1 MKMHNPVGKLKKR
14 NDFLN
19 NFPYLLLA
27 LPAILYLFIFNY
39 LPMFGAIMA
48 FKDYTYRSGIFGSP
62 WAGWRH
68 FQYFFTSNDAVRIL
82 RNTILYN
89 LWFMLLIGVVGGA
102 VIALLLYEVK
112 SRMAVKVYQ
121 TSMLLPFFLSWVVL
135 AGIAYL
141 FLNPTSGLL
150 NVLRQSMGLEKIM
163 WYSEPK
169 YWPVILTVCEVWKTI
184 GMASLYFYAALL
196 AIDPCL
202 FEAASLDGAGKL
214 KQMLHISIPELMPM
228 VCITIITRLGGVL
241 GGEFGLYYQIPM
253 DSGALY
259 PATDVLGTYLY
270 RGLASGNFSATAAVG
285 LFQSVVGLILVLI
298 SNSIIR
304 KISPDN
310 AMF

>member
-1 MKMHNPVGKLKKR
+1 MHNSGSRLKKR
-14 NDFLN
+14 SDFLI

-27 LPAILYLFIFNY
+27 LPAILYLFVFNY
-39 LPMFGAIMA
+39 LPMFGAVMA

-62 WAGWRH
+62 WAGLRH
-68 FQYFFTSNDAVRIL
+68 FEYFFTSNDAVRVL
-82 RNTILYN
+82 RNTVLYN
-89 LWFMLLIGVVGGA
+89 LWFMILIGVVGGA
-102 VIALLLYEVK
+102 IVALLLYEVK

-121 TSMLLPFFLSWVVL
+121 TSMLLPFFLYWVVL

-150 NVLRQSMGLEKIM
+150 NVLRQSI
-163 WYSEPK
+163 
-169 YWPVILTVCEVWKTI
+169 CEVWKTI

-202 FEAASLDGAGKL
+202 FEAAALDGAGKFR
-214 KQMLHISIPELMPM
+214 QMVHISIPELLPM
-228 VCITIITRLGGVL
+228 VCITIITRLGAIL

-259 PATDVLGTYLY
+259 PTTDVLGTYLY

-285 LFQSVVGLILVLI
+285 LFQSVVGLVLVLI